1 MLLVSEAE
9 NALGGFDAAIGGGGA
24 PMALSEPKLT
34 TFVHMYERVIQAVNR
49 SLWNDYK
56 CFICEEESGPGGKW
70 AKPTSPAHVN
80 YSTKTSRK
88 RVVNFWSF
96 SPGIALEELKSLR
109 VRSIILTS
117 GTGFYVEVVIF

>member
-9 NALGGFDAAIGGGGA
+9 NAMGGFDAAVGGGGA
-24 PMALSEPKLT
+24 PMALSDPKIS
-34 TFVHMYERVIQAVNR
+34 TFVQMYERIVQAVNR

-56 CFICEEESGPGGKW
+56 CFICEEESGAGGKW
-70 AKPTSPAHVN
+70 GKPASPAQMS
-80 YSTKTSRK
+80 YTGKTHRK

-117 GTGFYVEVVIF
+117 GARFFTFKKSF

>member
-24 PMALSEPKLT
+24 PMALSEPKLS

-70 AKPTSPAHVN
+70 AKPASPAHVN

-88 RVVNFWSF
+88 RVLNFWSF

-117 GTGFYVEVVIF
+117 GFGFHIEVLIF